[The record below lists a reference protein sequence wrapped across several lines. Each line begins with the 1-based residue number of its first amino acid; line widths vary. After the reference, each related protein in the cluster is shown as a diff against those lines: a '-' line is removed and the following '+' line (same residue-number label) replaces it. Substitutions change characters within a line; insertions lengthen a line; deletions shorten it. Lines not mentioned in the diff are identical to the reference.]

1 MFNMYNI
8 NENLNRNEYFD
19 FYTIKKGDSIYNIAK
34 SYNVNPD
41 LLATL
46 NGLNNND
53 YIYPNQVILIPKS
66 GFAYYITKNG
76 DTLITV
82 ADTFNT
88 SLNNLLNYNKT
99 IYLREGQLLV
109 NKIS

>member
-1 MFNMYNI
+1 MYNI